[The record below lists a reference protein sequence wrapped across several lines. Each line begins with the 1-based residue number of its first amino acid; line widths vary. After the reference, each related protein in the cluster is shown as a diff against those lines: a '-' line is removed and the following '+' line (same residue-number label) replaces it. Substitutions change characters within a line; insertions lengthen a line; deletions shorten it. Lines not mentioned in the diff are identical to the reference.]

1 MNTLIARQRYTDLIA
16 PFIGKNIIKVLTG
29 QRRVGK
35 SCILRQLQEQM
46 RTAGANTIYINKEFD
61 EFAAIRNNY
70 PKYVVSLDE
79 WTSGSNVEGIH
90 HVHLADFLQMD
101 L

>member
-1 MNTLIARQRYTDLIA
+1 MNTLISRQRYTDLIA
-16 PFIGKNIIKVLTG
+16 PFIDKNIIKVLTG

-46 RTAGANTIYINKEFD
+46 RTTGANTIYINKEFD